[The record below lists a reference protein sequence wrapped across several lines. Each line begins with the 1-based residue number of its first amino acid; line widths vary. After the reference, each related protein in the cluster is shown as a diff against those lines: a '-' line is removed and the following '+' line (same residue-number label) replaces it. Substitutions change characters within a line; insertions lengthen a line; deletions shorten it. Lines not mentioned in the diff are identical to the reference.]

1 MKHTIIAKNKQILE
15 CLIEHAIEINGKQ
28 CDLNHI
34 DVSQITDMSYIFAE
48 SSFNGDIS
56 KWDVSNVESM
66 YGMFADSQFKGD
78 ISNWDVS
85 NVKDMGFMFLNTEF
99 NSDLSNWKPYQ
110 LTENLKTIFSKCNAT
125 IPYWAK
131 IEDNQKRKIMID
143 NYWIKKE
150 LNHELINNDIQKK
163 KTKL

>member
-15 CLIEHAIEINGKQ
+15 CLIEHDIEINGKQ

-34 DVSQITDMSYIFAE
+34 DVSQITDMSYIFSE

-85 NVKDMGFMFLNTEF
+85 NVKDMGFMFLNTKF
-99 NSDLSNWKPYQ
+99 DGNLSNWKPYQ
-110 LTENLKTIFSKCNAT
+110 LTENLKTIFSKSST
-125 IPYWAK
+125 LVPYWAK
-131 IEDNQKRKIMID
+131 IEDQETRLNAIN
-143 NYWIKKE
+143 NYWLAKELEQDLKQKDSIIKK
-150 LNHELINNDIQKK
+150 IKV
-163 KTKL
+163 